1 VAEPVL
7 AARSFIVM
15 FATLQINSL
24 LCYSSELLDPL
35 PNIDTDW
42 DRILSNA
49 SRQSLVSLRG
59 PSWDLRCVVWER
71 RTIMYMSCQPDDVL
85 LLKP

>member
-1 VAEPVL
+1 MTEPVL

-24 LCYSSELLDPL
+24 LCFSPELLDPL
-35 PNIDTDW
+35 SVRYREHFNIDTGW

-49 SRQSLVSLRG
+49 SR
-59 PSWDLRCVVWER
+59 
-71 RTIMYMSCQPDDVL
+71 
-85 LLKP
+85 